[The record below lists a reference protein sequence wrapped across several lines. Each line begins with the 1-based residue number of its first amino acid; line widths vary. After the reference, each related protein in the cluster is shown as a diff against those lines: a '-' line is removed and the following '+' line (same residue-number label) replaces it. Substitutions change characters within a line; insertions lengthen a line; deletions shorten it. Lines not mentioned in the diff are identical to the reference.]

1 MMSKSPPSSP
11 LDNNRDDDATMETR
25 AQQQALLAS
34 FYAQLGVL
42 GQSNSSDMVQE
53 LLSIYS
59 RAPLVN
65 NSIDSFDKKAGSQPN
80 REVDANGK

>member
-1 MMSKSPPSSP
+1 MSKSPPSSP

-59 RAPLVN
+59 RTSLT
-65 NSIDSFDKKAGSQPN
+65 NSSTDSVDKKAGSQPI
-80 REVDANGK
+80 RESGVNGK